1 MTGTGRGIRIKACI
15 SSGTGVIW
23 IINRYRD
30 FCFGFG
36 RCGEAMDG
44 SKLQVYFGNGKGKTT
59 AALGQAIKEASRGK
73 SVIIVQFLKG
83 KQQEAVSFI
92 QRLEPEIKLFR
103 FQRQEEAFEDLSAQE
118 RKEETL
124 NMQNGLCFA
133 KKVLATGECDVLVLD
148 EILGLL
154 DYGIADLSDI
164 RGLLDE
170 AADDGTGLIF
180 TGIRLCPEITEWADE
195 VYQISALKE

>member
-1 MTGTGRGIRIKACI
+1 
-15 SSGTGVIW
+15 
-23 IINRYRD
+23 
-30 FCFGFG
+30 
-36 RCGEAMDG
+36 MDG
-44 SKLQVYFGNGKGKTT
+44 SRLQVYFGNGKGKTT

-83 KQQEAVSFI
+83 KQPEAVNFI

-103 FQRQEEAFEDLSAQE
+103 FQRQKEAFEDLNTQE
-118 RKEETL
+118 QKEEIL
-124 NMQNGLCFA
+124 NMKNGLCFA

-154 DYGIADLSDI
+154 DCGVADLSDI

-170 AADDGTGLIF
+170 AANDGTDLIF
-180 TGIRLCPEITEWADE
+180 TGIRICPEITEWADE

>member
-1 MTGTGRGIRIKACI
+1 
-15 SSGTGVIW
+15 
-23 IINRYRD
+23 
-30 FCFGFG
+30 
-36 RCGEAMDG
+36 MDG
-44 SKLQVYFGNGKGKTT
+44 SRLQVYFGNGKGKTT

-83 KQQEAVSFI
+83 KQPEAVNFI

-103 FQRQEEAFEDLSAQE
+103 FQRQEEAFEDLNTQE

-133 KKVLATGECDVLVLD
+133 KKVLATGECDVLILD

-170 AADDGTGLIF
+170 AADDGTDMIF
-180 TGIRLCPEITEWADE
+180 TGIRLCTEIKEWADE